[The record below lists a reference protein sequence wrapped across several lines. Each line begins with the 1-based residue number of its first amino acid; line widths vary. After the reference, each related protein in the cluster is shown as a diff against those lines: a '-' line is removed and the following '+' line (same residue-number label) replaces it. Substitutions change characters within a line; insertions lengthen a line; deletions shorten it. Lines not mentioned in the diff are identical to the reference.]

1 MSCNQ
6 FLAPNGE
13 PSLLYAAL
21 LQKYGEDRALQL
33 WTWSKSSA
41 FKSTG
46 KDVNGEP
53 FVSDVIAS
61 LESPEVQFQLKSTK
75 LLMSPK
81 GDEIFR
87 KGDKHGW
94 SVEKMLNEL
103 QIPAAQKELILS
115 FNTRNREEII
125 TNLLAN
131 YSYAV
136 EINTAT
142 QPDVYSDTNE
152 SNTQHYSDLTVAGGT
167 NYTEN
172 EIATPAITPSI
183 KGHAQFATDQG
194 IGWFRSDDKEN
205 KIVGWKEEDDFL
217 NSETAQYN
225 PITKDDRVIFG
236 HPTIGKSYLKQKGS
250 NDFITLDDDYA
261 NEVNAFIDANKGTE
275 TRQEYKGRKPKEYNE
290 FMLNLFDRLKVQAKK
305 EGKRL
310 FVSNTNILKERM
322 SEFDKVIT
330 IPKDEFKKRFD
341 ARGATYGF
349 EDWKSDIDTTV
360 AKVDKSKVIS
370 TTGYLSDL
378 LKGNPKTRRIL
389 EVQSDLFQKGRLK
402 EDLILSQNEDN
413 VYNAKKED
421 STREEFWIAKEKGKQ
436 VSLYNNTFYEYN
448 GYYYDFLSFSDK
460 YYKIEKNSKID
471 TSENQFLQLLNKDNN
486 WVTFFVKSIIQD
498 SAKKGYE
505 KVLFPSGDTAAKVE
519 GHETVQGFID
529 NKERRRNTL
538 QQKLKEIDS
547 DEFFNKTY
555 YIKDRR
561 IYTHVSQLGSPAFIK
576 EVNSIEEAKEIA
588 YGTVVRDTE
597 NELQQ
602 IQKEIEDAKAGKL
615 KISSIAKFYEETV
628 FNVLK
633 KQGYNPTRITDE
645 YGNDWYE
652 VNSATQL
659 GAINFA
665 LTPSINPQE
674 FTNHSGGA
682 DGADREW
689 DQIGRKYGFINHN
702 HYREPGKNEVDSAT
716 LHNQGIRAIALDAET
731 YAQGKVMADNIDRLI
746 GENPNRGYGH
756 YRYRNYGQVKN
767 SDAIFAISSGFGTRP
782 KMSTKALMPLDRGT
796 IYAIVGGVLDGKP
809 VYVFDQQ
816 QEKWFTYNKETK
828 KFEVMDTIPIL
839 TKNYAGIGSRTITEA
854 GKKAIAD
861 VYEATL
867 KASGIVSGNAG
878 KSDIKVNLDEVTLD
892 PFLKS
897 FDAELEHIYTEAR
910 KNPDKN
916 YTLPF
921 TPETRVK
928 INSKWYSGIALANY
942 VDRADAP
949 VNVTYSQRFSALLKN
964 IPKRF
969 IELTGENPVSILI
982 DRAAV
987 DRQMNSFFVQ
997 VRDANREPTGKWFD
1011 YEIQQGIIDGIMFQ
1025 FYGMFTE
1032 MNTNPKIQQEF
1043 EASGKNTIQFLRDK
1057 VFQRMESLRTAWTNI
1072 ASGKTVNAT
1081 EENKLRAPEMAG
1093 HFTGLVNSFHGK
1105 GGFWSFTLQKLDSLG
1120 LKVKVKATG
1129 EIAETSDQ
1137 AILRDEET
1145 GELVLEEGNGL
1156 QDYFDSSLEL
1166 AQKDTASARMKL
1178 FLATIPQTTFK
1189 DEERPKEVTLKI
1201 SNENTRISLQDG
1213 TKRDVILKTSMAEE
1227 NKWTPAAEVKVTGT
1241 EKNASERVASV
1252 NGVDMRV
1259 TAVKRLRQEDLTEE
1273 FVSRIKAEEGFE
1285 PQVGDVLAAVEK
1297 YEQKKSILD
1306 SERTI
1311 LGMPKLADFEALFQD
1326 LSGILADKPATWEAM
1341 SAVMRISGNA
1351 NIQRVLER
1359 LEDVK
1364 TPEHVRKEFV
1374 SVFSAHYQRMLM
1386 VLMKRSKNGML
1397 EARIIDSNRNSE
1409 KNTIINFWKESQK
1422 TTGLLVKDTRGISQV
1437 DPVRAKEFWDRLQ
1450 AIYNTSAP
1458 ARSLSAEEAQKRYG
1472 KEYGKYLKEEDKKV
1486 AAQVTINEQTK
1497 SDLFDEVLRTNGI
1510 ELDARAKADLFK
1522 NITKLGKGMNLT
1534 AVFGGF
1540 TADGKPIGLM
1550 DSLVWAMYN
1559 GGDEVQ
1565 DEETEEY
1572 KANNPLYTE
1581 SKALSILSSVQL
1593 KYTPQ
1598 AYSQTHKSTEGKTIY
1613 SYGLNSAVSHAIR
1626 KFKEDD
1632 THRKSFEGSTFAKN
1646 SWLYEVLNNNPKMR
1660 DQFQLAYLDG
1670 LRNEYGS
1677 QEGVVRSGMSNREQW
1692 MTAIS
1697 LFQNGGNTN
1706 MHMMSLTHADK
1717 TKTPL
1722 FMNVPR
1728 ITGVSDVNMRF
1739 TPATVKLVYHS
1750 VFKAEYERMLAND
1763 GGKMKGYSEGKKHFF
1778 FLPMFN
1784 LPEMNRL
1791 VKQGK
1796 ITEADK
1802 RVIWNE
1808 RNEINPITV
1817 KGWNDTVEK
1826 IIRLQLEEMVTETK
1840 QALEES
1846 QLFESGVPGNEY
1858 YIDKVMSDA
1867 GFYKNWDDKSD
1878 KAWKFGNGNALEET
1892 SERDVYKELMIRSY
1906 VLNSFMF
1913 NTSLSQVFYGDPA
1926 LAWKG
1931 DVEKTDVEY
1940 GKRLAKDI
1948 APGRDG
1954 EFSHSPNYVALS
1966 VNDYTPAAKEL
1977 NGLRG
1982 YDKVEA
1988 TDAQEVTTMQEHLDV
2003 LYGYGKITQQQ
2014 YAQATGII
2022 NNAKGKYYKFP
2033 RELEQIIF
2041 QPQKPVATG
2050 LRHPDEYGVM
2060 YYDYVKSSSFPLYPP
2075 VIAGMEMDKLRVA
2088 MEKGGV
2094 ARLNFNSARKLGLPA
2109 TSFTLYNNDGTISD
2123 DAFKSPEWIS
2133 ARQTMDRSM
2142 FRLQQEVPYDE
2153 DKDSILIVSQMNK
2166 NIVEKIPTVK
2176 SLFSYKGE
2184 MLNGSTIRNEKEGI
2198 RIEMINRRHAKFLK
2212 DVGAEIN
2219 PETEEITFN
2228 DKKKFY
2234 RLLAQEAAGR
2244 DGYTVNDILAL
2255 STFEQDGKL
2264 TVPLIFAPSASRFE
2278 GLMMSMIKSI
2288 VKIKMPGKSFVQ
2300 GSPAGF
2306 QNVAT
2311 WEDSNLNENDI
2322 VWTKPFTGSLK
2333 TAHITEDGIQPAQVL
2348 VGFNYFDS
2356 DGSRINIQDYII
2368 DVDGKKM
2375 LDTERLPAALFQL
2388 IGARIPNQGH
2398 SSMLPIEIV
2407 GFLPQAMG
2415 DLIIVPA
2422 AITKQMGADFDVDK
2436 LYTYHRSYR
2445 QEGNK
2450 LVVEADSDTDEG
2462 LLNDYFD
2469 IHWSVLNNTDMFKS
2483 MMAPLDKSDLSDEA
2497 KLLNPTS
2504 TSSKYYFS
2512 PVYQMGDFQSMKGAK
2527 ILVGQTS
2534 LALTHNAVIQNRDIH
2549 IAVISTDNDPMTKE
2563 FADAGVIPKVIL
2575 GTEIT
2580 VLDDN
2585 EKEIKLT
2592 HVSGYGTST
2601 YKDQVR
2607 TKADNIQSQQSEAV
2621 DHAKNRII
2629 DKLNLDPTTASTSL
2643 IMSRFQ
2649 TADEGTPGEEGFVPG
2664 KALNLTYNTRLL
2676 MQPIVREFAGLMAT
2690 TNDSL
2695 STKFETNA
2703 REKIYETLRKK
2714 YTEAALELATPSEVE
2729 EIIENYKFNPQR
2741 LLDAI
2746 KFRNKAEWYA
2756 TQVAALNLFAKFDMI
2771 GQQMVTF
2778 QSITAQDTRGAG
2790 QDMLTSLN
2798 TADKKASPAGIN
2810 DPIFMLGMD
2819 TVFNSEES
2827 LPTEVG
2833 ATYNATVETANFL
2846 FQEDLPYTQL
2856 QDVYKYIQEQSGRE
2870 SLTDEHK
2877 RLIFRAVKSFVFS
2890 SKDLGL
2896 FESATLERQ
2905 RLLYGADSLGKRIQ
2919 KAKLTWGRS
2928 NYFLQRLSTT
2938 LDPDGIYPDL
2948 VEYSAAKVSRSDD
2961 FENSRAWLDLLKSD
2975 NADRKALAD
2984 DLLKYLFVTGG
2995 LQSARN
3001 YVKFIPWS
3009 VIEGTGIAEALRNSK
3024 ERLKTITTDFDIIQ
3038 QQIIQHN
3045 PSLAK
3050 QMSDTF
3056 SETGNEYALPP
3067 DSFTLPPLSEDPGTP
3082 TAKLA
3087 IKWTDDQGK
3096 PHVSYPTYLSYRDKT
3111 NNKWLLYRWE
3121 DVQNGKVTYVQIDT
3135 LGDRKSTLQEYDAGS
3150 QFVRSVFPKNRNTFV
3165 ADASNKTSADGIGI
3179 NGRRAMQQIGLPS
3192 DTHTAEDIKSSL
3204 EIIAIDGQ
3212 QPSYLR
3218 VIAAAMSRLRRNTA
3232 ESGALA
3238 ATGVPDFGLSMH
3250 TDPTNS
3256 APGELNSLTGQL
3268 MMNPKF
3274 LRNKQEAAEI
3284 LNHEVL
3290 HYHTG
3295 LLTMAYGGESYWNQ
3309 RGFNPFVKAKLAKVL
3324 EFIKNNP
3331 EVEQKMAAIEA
3342 LRSEAYKRFQQKI
3355 ITNSGLPYWN
3365 KVKEG
3370 DGSSFDNLN
3379 YYALNNLPEFIT
3391 HIFTNQDVINFLN
3404 SEKYEGKKSFLEH
3417 IKELI
3422 SQFWGALVQ
3431 SLGVQTGTLMEEAV
3445 KRSLDLLTYQQTVN
3459 SNWMRET
3466 SGDYAAFAVNR
3477 AMVTSSQL
3485 DSVSRII
3492 GKLEEQRWS
3501 LIASQPQIKDPLLK
3515 AQRRRE
3521 IATVDEQLKDLKE
3534 SNDLLR
3540 VPIVGTQ
3547 QLNWV
3552 EGVLKKDRPSVNE
3565 LNVALQIANM
3575 WKGAVELMFNDTSI
3589 QVDDDLTKVSS
3600 RAARQVY
3607 QLNKMVRES
3616 LKDQFELTE
3625 NDLSDANIQ
3634 DVGKDESLL
3643 RSLQSA
3649 SKNKVISK
3657 VSQFIS
3663 TVGRQEDEEVQR
3675 EMHSLTK
3682 LEKDIKAYAKK
3693 NGISVQKV
3701 NDMLAKPGEA
3711 KDWGRT
3717 LQYSSKWFKTRE
3729 SLIGERNGKL
3739 VGVDKSE
3746 DIEPVKRARRAAIWK
3761 NFYESMDK
3769 ISVGVDTN
3777 AFFDPETG
3785 LLKADTT
3792 AARKKL
3798 ADAVGESHVQ
3808 TVIDRAQERYLKYV
3822 EDKANLFLL
3831 IDSEVVSGVKTEI
3844 EAAQEK
3850 LDFQNAHSP
3859 NVFFSNSAARSLNA
3873 ASEKYTTFAP
3883 RSSAKEMWNE
3893 AYLEI
3898 TADPELHDIYKN
3910 YYDMIDRLMSYL
3922 PTTTQQIAGPGF
3934 VPIVTKS
3941 MVTDEFDF
3949 KEYFKTVSERAV
3961 KSVAA
3966 SKWQEYM
3973 NERAYN
3979 KIPIEFVN
3987 SDEVELEDRS
3997 KDLIAIGRVFAM
4009 MATHYKHASASKD
4022 VVEMGQTILSEI
4034 HKSRIEGNS
4043 QTNQNGKVVTVKKGL
4058 SNALDA
4064 LEYMKEYM
4072 IFRKPRQLE
4081 LNLGSKIYVE
4091 KKDGKR
4097 EFSINPI
4104 QQKKIS
4110 NHINELILEKKKLD
4124 NDYVYPPEGQEAMS
4138 EIEYMDKRDK
4148 LDMQLAKYEGFTLYG
4163 SKIGDKL
4170 IGINQLKALSYNPFS
4185 AVANVTF
4192 GMISGAVHAAGG
4204 VDYSWNHFGAAIKM
4218 MTQARFDKALAEKI
4232 LNTMDRLGVI
4242 GDFVDSSYGKGVG
4255 LRENRAKWKKTL
4267 DPYAMLRSTDYYMK
4281 GCTTLAMLMHDQVE
4295 VPSGEKISV
4304 WDVLDQKGEWNKEKY
4319 EENAAWSNEDVS
4331 QQPAWDKLRNKIIKV
4346 NITIHGNQ
4354 DKNSPKLANKF
4365 ILGRLLGQF
4374 RMSWLPEGWYN
4385 RFQSERFDDDLD
4397 RVVKGR
4403 YRSYGALGWGGSAL
4417 VMGRQFLNLIPGVKV
4432 DPFKGQMINKGTDE
4446 VKMIS
4451 DSPVDIENMRRNFV
4465 EAGFYLTLASMI
4477 LTLKYLR
4484 DDDDEDPIKNAGM
4497 QLLLNMMIRTQQ
4509 DIDLYASPGVFNA
4522 VFRNPIPASNVIADY
4537 AKLIRATGKLVID
4550 DEYEYSQWLLKMTKA
4565 GLPIPQATQINKW
4578 KYMIERDLDDFQ

>member
-53 FVSDVIAS
+53 FVSNVIAS
-61 LESPEVQFQLKSTK
+61 LESPEVQFQLKATE

-81 GDEIFR
+81 SDEIFR

-103 QIPAAQKELILS
+103 QVPAAQKELILS

-125 TNLLAN
+125 TNLLVN

-136 EINTAT
+136 EINTALKPKAKFYEDSLHRNIVVHNGYSYTKGSLYRELMYGDGGRQEIT
-142 QPDVYSDTNE
+142 QEEYNE
-152 SNTQHYSDLTVAGGT
+152 VFKNNNEPTQHYSNLTVPGGI

-172 EIATPAITPSI
+172 EVATPAITPSI
-183 KGHAQFATDQG
+183 KGHAQFATDNG
-194 IGWFRSDDKEN
+194 IGWFRSDD
-205 KIVGWKEEDDFL
+205 
-217 NSETAQYN
+217 
-225 PITKDDRVIFG
+225 R
-236 HPTIGKSYLKQKGS
+236 GS
-250 NDFITLDDDYA
+250 NQNIQTQD
-261 NEVNAFIDANKGTE
+261 
-275 TRQEYKGRKPKEYNE
+275 E
-290 FMLNLFDRLKVQAKK
+290 FFGGNDIVAEK
-305 EGKRL
+305 
-310 FVSNTNILKERM
+310 FVS
-322 SEFDKVIT
+322 D
-330 IPKDEFKKRFD
+330 
-341 ARGATYGF
+341 G
-349 EDWKSDIDTTV
+349 
-360 AKVDKSKVIS
+360 
-370 TTGYLSDL
+370 
-378 LKGNPKTRRIL
+378 KTRRIL
-389 EVQSDLFQKGRLK
+389 EVQSDLFQKGRNE
-402 EDLILSQNEDN
+402 EDLVTEETKLLQEKQDRIIAGESFRDLSIEYD
-413 VYNAKKED
+413 AK
-421 STREEFWIAKEKGKQ
+421 IKQ
-436 VSLYNNTFYEYN
+436 L
-448 GYYYDFLSFSDK
+448 K
-460 YYKIEKNSKID
+460 KSK
-471 TSENQFLQLLNKDNN
+471 ENQFLQLLNKDNN

-519 GHETVQGFID
+519 GHETVQGFIGMKELSLSEIV
-529 NKERRRNTL
+529 NKL
-538 QQKLKEIDS
+538 D
-547 DEFFNKTY
+547 
-555 YIKDRR
+555 YIKSSYEAGTLEDQGGQWSVENGKYYFTSILDYNKLGDNRQLR
-561 IYTHVSQLGSPAFIK
+561 TKTDYDEEYYSQIGGLAVEK
-576 EVNSIEEAKEIA
+576 EQLEQEIA
-588 YGTVVRDTE
+588 
-597 NELQQ
+597 
-602 IQKEIEDAKAGKL
+602 DAKAGKL

-645 YGNDWYE
+645 YGNEWYE
-652 VNSATQL
+652 INSATQL
-659 GAINFA
+659 GAINLA
-665 LTPSINPQE
+665 LTP
-674 FTNHSGGA
+674 
-682 DGADREW
+682 
-689 DQIGRKYGFINHN
+689 
-702 HYREPGKNEVDSAT
+702 V
-716 LHNQGIRAIALDAET
+716 QGINI
-731 YAQGKVMADNIDRLI
+731 YSKSADTL
-746 GENPNRGYGH
+746 G
-756 YRYRNYGQVKN
+756 
-767 SDAIFAISSGFGTRP
+767 
-782 KMSTKALMPLDRGT
+782 KALTNPTYSKYQIPDSTGKMFDVETIYKANASRKTAKSLNAAEALAYDMNLMYRLQVQKLLKYPELVQQITDRGGVKFLEASEHT
-796 IYAIVGGVLDGKP
+796 VGV
-809 VYVFDQQ
+809 
-816 QEKWFTYNKETK
+816 
-828 KFEVMDTIPIL
+828 
-839 TKNYAGIGSRTITEA
+839 AGSRWE
-854 GKKAIAD
+854 GKGAESNFIKVLIKA
-861 VYEATL
+861 YEA
-867 KASGIVSGNAG
+867 VSNVSTV
-878 KSDIKVNLDEVTLD
+878 KDINTEITID

-897 FDAELEHIYTEAR
+897 FDAELERIYTEAR

-921 TPETRVK
+921 TPETRIK
-928 INSKWYSGIALANY
+928 INSKWYGGVALANY

-964 IPKRF
+964 IPRRF

-1025 FYGMFTE
+1025 FYGMLTE

-1081 EENKLRAPEMAG
+1081 EENKLKAPEMAG

-1120 LKVKVKATG
+1120 LKVKATG

-1145 GELVLEEGNGL
+1145 GELVLEEGSGL

-1166 AQKDTASARMKL
+1166 DQKDTASARMKL

-1241 EKNASERVASV
+1241 EKDASERVASV
-1252 NGVDMRV
+1252 NGVDMRI
-1259 TAVKRLRQEDLTEE
+1259 TAVKRLEQADLTEE

-1311 LGMPKLADFEALFQD
+1311 IGMPKLADFEALFQD

-1341 SAVMRISGNA
+1341 SAVMRMSGNA

-1386 VLMKRSKNGML
+1386 VLMKRAQNGLL
-1397 EARIIDSNRNSE
+1397 EARVIDSNRNSE
-1409 KNTIINFWKESQK
+1409 KNTIINFWRENQK
-1422 TTGLLVKDTRGISQV
+1422 ATGILTKDEKGTTVV
-1437 DPVRAKEFWDRLQ
+1437 NPAKAQELWNRLQ
-1450 AIYNTSAP
+1450 AIYNTPAP
-1458 ARSLSAEEAQKRYG
+1458 ARSITAEEAQKRYG
-1472 KEYGKYLKEEDKKV
+1472 SQFGKFLKEEDKKV
-1486 AAQVTINEQTK
+1486 DAEKLKREVDRSAF
-1497 SDLFDEVLRTNGI
+1497 FDEVLQLNGI
-1510 ELDARAKADLFK
+1510 ELDPKAKEDLFR
-1522 NITKLGKGMNLT
+1522 NITKLGKSVGLT
-1534 AVFGGF
+1534 AVFAGF
-1540 TADGKPIGLM
+1540 TEEGRPLGLI
-1550 DSLVWAMYN
+1550 DSLVWAMHS
-1559 GGDEVQ
+1559 GEDETL
-1565 DEETEEY
+1565 DDNTEQY

-1581 SKALSILSSVQL
+1581 SKALGILSSVQL

-1613 SYGLNSAVSHAIR
+1613 SYGLNSALSHAIR
-1626 KFKEDD
+1626 KFKEDMD
-1632 THRKSFEGSTFAKN
+1632 HRKTFEDSVFAKN
-1646 SWLYEVLNNNPKMR
+1646 SWLFEQFNNNPKPR

-1706 MHMMSLTHADK
+1706 MHMMSLTHSDK

-1840 QALEES
+1840 QTLEES
-1846 QLFESGVPGNEY
+1846 QLFESGVPGNDF
-1858 YIDKVMSDA
+1858 YINKVMSDA

-1878 KAWKFGNGNALEET
+1878 KAWKFGNGNALDET
-1892 SERDVYKELMIRSY
+1892 SERDVYKELMVRSY

-1931 DVEKTDVEY
+1931 DVEKTNVEY

-1988 TDAQEVTTMQEHLDV
+1988 TDAQEVTTVQEHLDV

-2022 NNAKGKYYKFP
+2022 NNAKGKYYKFS

-2060 YYDYVKSSSFPLYPP
+2060 YYDYVKSSAFPLYPP

-2094 ARLNFNSARKLGLPA
+2094 ARVNFNSARKLGLPA
-2109 TSFTLYNNDGTISD
+2109 ASFTLYNNDGTISD

-2166 NIVEKIPTVK
+2166 NIVEKIPTIK

-2244 DGYTVNDILAL
+2244 DGYTVNDVLAL

-2311 WEDSNLNENDI
+2311 WEGSNLSENDI

-2368 DVDGKKM
+2368 DVGGKKM

-2415 DLIIVPA
+2415 DLIVVPA

-2450 LVVEADSDTDEG
+2450 LVVEDDSDTDEG

-2469 IHWSVLNNTDMFKS
+2469 IHWSVLNNANMFES

-2512 PVYQMGDFQSMKGAK
+2512 PAYQMGDFQSMKGAK

-2534 LALTHNAVIQNRDIH
+2534 LALTHNAVIQNKDIKIFNWLEIEGSDKMFGQTH
-2549 IAVISTDNDPMTKE
+2549 IS
-2563 FADAGVIPKVIL
+2563 
-2575 GTEIT
+2575 
-2580 VLDDN
+2580 VLDDEEN
-2585 EKEIKLT
+2585 EIKLT
-2592 HVSGYGTST
+2592 HLSGYGQTT
-2601 YKDQVR
+2601 YKDQIR

-2746 KFRNKAEWYA
+2746 KFKNKAEWYA

-2798 TADKKASPAGIN
+2798 TADKKTSPAGIN

-2896 FESATLERQ
+2896 FESATIERQ

-2961 FENSRAWLDLLKSD
+2961 FENSRAWLDLFKSD

-3038 QQIIQHN
+3038 QQILQHN

-3056 SETGNEYALPP
+3056 KETGDEYALPP
-3067 DSFTLPPLSEDPGTP
+3067 ESFTLPPFSEDPSSP
-3082 TAKLA
+3082 AAKLA
-3087 IKWTDDQGK
+3087 IKYVDEHGK
-3096 PHVSYPTYLSYRDKT
+3096 PHVGYPTYLSYRDKT
-3111 NNKWLLYRWE
+3111 NNKWLLYRWD
-3121 DVQNGKVTYVQIDT
+3121 DVQQGRVTYVQIDT
-3135 LGDRKSTLQEYDAGS
+3135 LGDRKSTLQEYDMDNRY
-3150 QFVRSVFPKNRNTFV
+3150 VRSVFPKNRSTFERQLTNQYS
-3165 ADASNKTSADGIGI
+3165 AASAGV
-3179 NGRRAMQQIGLPS
+3179 NGKRAMEQIGLTEDVHS
-3192 DTHTAEDIKSSL
+3192 DADVRSAL
-3204 EIIAIDGQ
+3204 EIIAVDGQ

-3218 VIAAAMSRLRRNTA
+3218 VISAALSRLDKNTA
-3232 ESGALA
+3232 EKGALTS
-3238 ATGVPDFGLSMH
+3238 TGIPDFGLNLH
-3250 TDPTNS
+3250 VDTALS
-3256 APGELNSLTGQL
+3256 APGEMNSLTSQL
-3268 MMNPKF
+3268 TLNPKF
-3274 LRNKQEAAEI
+3274 FKNKQDAAEI
-3284 LNHEVL
+3284 LTHEVL
-3290 HYHTG
+3290 HHHTG
-3295 LLTMAYGGESYWNQ
+3295 LLTLAYAGEAYWNRRQ
-3309 RGFNPFVKAKLAKVL
+3309 FNPQLKQKLQTVLNFIEGNPDVQAKMK
-3324 EFIKNNP
+3324 
-3331 EVEQKMAAIEA
+3331 AIEDV
-3342 LRSEAYKRFQQKI
+3342 RTEAFKRLQQKI
-3355 ITNSGLPYWN
+3355 ITNSGLTYWN
-3365 KVKEG
+3365 EVKE
-3370 DGSSFDNLN
+3370 DRGSNFDRLN
-3379 YYALNNLPEFIT
+3379 FYALNNLPEFIT
-3391 HIFTNQDVINFLN
+3391 HIFTNEAVINFLN
-3404 SEKYEGKKSFLEH
+3404 SEKYEGKKSLLDH
-3417 IKELI
+3417 IKDLLGQI
-3422 SQFWGALVQ
+3422 WGAMVEA
-3431 SLGVQTGTLMEEAV
+3431 LGVQQGTLMEEAV
-3445 KRSLDLLTYQQTVN
+3445 KRSLDLLTHQQTVN
-3459 SNWMRET
+3459 VNWMKET
-3466 SGDYAAFAVNR
+3466 TGDYAVFAVNR
-3477 AMVTSSQL
+3477 ALTTSPDL
-3485 DSVSRII
+3485 DAISKIL
-3492 GKLEEQRWS
+3492 GKLDEQLFAMMS
-3501 LIASQPQIKDPLLK
+3501 TQPQIKDPLLK
-3515 AQRRRE
+3515 VGRKRDIKKLE
-3521 IATVDEQLKDLKE
+3521 EQISD
-3534 SNDLLR
+3534 
-3540 VPIVGTQ
+3540 
-3547 QLNWV
+3547 
-3552 EGVLKKDRPSVNE
+3552 LKKDADLLKVPIIGNEQLRWIEATLKKPRLTENE
-3565 LNVALQIANM
+3565 LNNALRIASM
-3575 WKGAVELMFNDTSI
+3575 WEGVEELMFSNKGTGRDK
-3589 QVDDDLTKVSS
+3589 DLTELSS
-3600 RAARQVY
+3600 RARFLRY
-3607 QLNKMVRES
+3607 DINNRIRES
-3616 LKDQFELTE
+3616 LQDRFELSE
-3625 NDLSDANIQ
+3625 SDFSDSAVQ
-3634 DVGKDESLL
+3634 DVGKDEALI

-3649 SKNKVISK
+3649 SKSAVISK

-3663 TVGRQEDEEVQR
+3663 TVGRQEGEEVQR
-3675 EMHSLTK
+3675 EMNALTK
-3682 LEKDIKAYAKK
+3682 LEDKIKKYAKST
-3693 NGISVQKV
+3693 GLTVQQVYDK
-3701 NDMLAKPGEA
+3701 LAKPGDD

-3717 LQYSSKWFKTRE
+3717 LQYSSKWFKFRQT
-3729 SLIGERNGKL
+3729 LIAERNGKL
-3739 VGVDKSE
+3739 IGVDKSE
-3746 DIEPVKRARRAAIWK
+3746 DIEPLKRARRATIWK
-3761 NFYESMDK
+3761 NFYESMNK
-3769 ISVGVDTN
+3769 VSVGIDTN

-3785 LLKADTT
+3785 LLKPDVTE
-3792 AARKKL
+3792 ARKKL

-3808 TVIDRAQERYLKYV
+3808 VVIDRAQERYLKYI

-3831 IDSEVVSGVKTEI
+3831 VDSEVVLGVKTEE

-3850 LDFQNAHSP
+3850 ADFQNAHSP
-3859 NVFFSNSAARSLNA
+3859 NVFFSNSAARTLNA

-3883 RSSAKEMWNE
+3883 RLTAKEMWNE
-3893 AYLEI
+3893 SYLDI
-3898 TADPELHDIYKN
+3898 VDNSELGEIYKE
-3910 YYDMIDRLMSYL
+3910 YYETIDRLMSYM
-3922 PTTTQQIAGPGF
+3922 PTTVQQLAGPGF

-3941 MVTDEFDF
+3941 MTSDAFDF
-3949 KEYFKTVSERAV
+3949 KEYLATISERAV
-3961 KSVAA
+3961 KSVGA
-3966 SKWQEYM
+3966 SKWQMFM
-3973 NERAYN
+3973 NERAYD
-3979 KIPIEFVN
+3979 KIPMEFVDA
-3987 SDEVELEDRS
+3987 DEVEPEDRS
-3997 KDLIAIGRVFAM
+3997 KDLIAIGRLFAM

-4022 VVEMGQTILSEI
+4022 VVEMGQSILSEI

-4043 QTNQNGKVVTVKKGL
+4043 QANQNGRVVTVKKGL
-4058 SNALDA
+4058 DNALKA

-4081 LNLGSKIYVE
+4081 LNLGSKLYAE
-4091 KKDGKR
+4091 KKDGKK

-4104 QQKKIS
+4104 QQRKIS
-4110 NHINELILEKKKLD
+4110 KHINELILEKKQLEK
-4124 NDYVYPPEGQEAMS
+4124 DYIYPMEGQEPMS
-4138 EIEYMDKRDK
+4138 EVEYMDKLEK
-4148 LDMQLAKYEGFTLYG
+4148 IDMELSRYEGFTLYG

-4185 AVANVTF
+4185 AAANVTF
-4192 GMISGAVHAAGG
+4192 GMISGAIHAAGG
-4204 VDYSWNHFGAAIKM
+4204 VDYNWEHFGAAIKL
-4218 MTQARFDKALAEKI
+4218 MTQARFNKKLAEKI
-4232 LNTMDRLGVI
+4232 LATMDRLGVI
-4242 GDFVDSSYGKGVG
+4242 GDFVDSSYGKGVS
-4255 LRENRAKWKKTL
+4255 LRDSKPGWKKNL

-4281 GCTTLAMLMHDQVE
+4281 GCTTVAMLLHDKVE
-4295 VPSGEKISV
+4295 VPGGEKVSV
-4304 WDVLDQKGEWNKEKY
+4304 WDVLDFDGKWNKEKY
-4319 EENAAWSNEDVS
+4319 EENLAWSNEDVT

-4403 YRSYGALGWGGSAL
+4403 YRSYGALGWGGSAV
-4417 VMGRQFLNLIPGVKV
+4417 VMGRQLLNLIPGVKV
-4432 DPFKGQMINKGTDE
+4432 DPFNGQMINKGTDD

-4451 DSPVDIENMRRNFV
+4451 DSPVDIENMRRNFA

-4477 LTLKYLR
+4477 LMLKYLR

-4497 QLLLNMMIRTQQ
+4497 QVLLNMMIRTQQ

-4537 AKLIRATGKLVID
+4537 GKLMRATTRLVFD
-4550 DEYEYSQWLLKMTKA
+4550 DDYEYSQWLLKMTKA

-4578 KYMIERDLDDFQ
+4578 KYMIDRDLDSFQY